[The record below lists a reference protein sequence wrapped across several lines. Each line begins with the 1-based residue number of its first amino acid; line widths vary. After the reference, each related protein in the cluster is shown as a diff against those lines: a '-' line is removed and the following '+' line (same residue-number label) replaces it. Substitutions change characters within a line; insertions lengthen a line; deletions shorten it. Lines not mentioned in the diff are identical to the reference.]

1 MYGDCLC
8 SSMNC
13 ILLMLYNKNANVW
26 APVSIQ
32 SCKLQNLLLLQ
43 FIWYEDRTLQKY
55 LVSAEVW
62 SCWGD
67 YEFNNY
73 FSGNRLWIQ
82 GFGYVCLE
90 WNAHFFPS
98 ILQITGSCTKG
109 FVKLFR
115 RTIWEK
121 CHSWRNL
128 CFPPSWPVGRFSLI
142 LLHTSYLL
150 LWLVDS
156 LAVCGFPVLLP
167 GA

>member
-90 WNAHFFPS
+90 WNAHFFP
-98 ILQITGSCTKG
+98 
-109 FVKLFR
+109 F
-115 RTIWEK
+115 
-121 CHSWRNL
+121 HSANNRNL
-128 CFPPSWPVGRFSLI
+128 YQRFCETAQKDHLGKMSL
-142 LLHTSYLL
+142 LKK
-150 LWLVDS
+150 LVLSS
-156 LAVCGFPVLLP
+156 LMTCRQIFANI
-167 GA
+167 ASH